1 MKATDYWNRGCGHD
15 SNDSGIILGIAGVTL
30 KAWRVDGTYPVDLV
44 VDLGEEV
51 SAGGEELLVLA
62 QIRLPGGHQQ
72 ILKRRGEV
80 LQGDVKSGQKH
91 FHLKPIK
98 LIIICVL

>member
-1 MKATDYWNRGCGHD
+1 M
-15 SNDSGIILGIAGVTL
+15 
-30 KAWRVDGTYPVDLV
+30 RVDGTYSVDLV

-62 QIRLPGGHQQ
+62 QIGLPGGHQQ

-80 LQGDVKSGQKH
+80 LQRDVKSGQKH
-91 FHLKPIK
+91 FHLKPNK
-98 LIIICVL
+98 LIIICVRLN